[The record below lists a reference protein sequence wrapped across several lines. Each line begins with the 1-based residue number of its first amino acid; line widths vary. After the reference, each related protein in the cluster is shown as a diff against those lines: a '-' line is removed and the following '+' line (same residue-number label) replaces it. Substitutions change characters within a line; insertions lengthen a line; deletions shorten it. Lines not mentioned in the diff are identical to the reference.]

1 MVTSIFFFSIVTIIL
16 HVCKPTAASEDRFM
30 TFFSN
35 FDNPDTGYL
44 LETMHDSSITK
55 SVTFENCKLD
65 RIPVNFLHHLPSLDT
80 FNAVSTSIKE
90 LKPSTFSSSYKLRN
104 VDLSYNHLQRIPD
117 HTFEGAINLHELDLS
132 HNKIN
137 SVEQNSFSQLTELD
151 TLDMS
156 YNQIDMIHPE
166 TMWVLSQVTKIFL
179 RYNRLRVL
187 DTNLFLKNFN
197 LEILTL
203 DHNEIAVIE
212 PMLLE
217 NRPSILSVA
226 HLHLQN
232 NRLSDIENLLP
243 FERLQH
249 LDLSNNVDLELKT
262 NTFEKFWQLKSLYLD
277 KTNMAHVGH
286 NFSILGSL
294 RNLVELKIAENN
306 LSPQQIDQ
314 LPSLRY
320 LEQLSI
326 EKNSL
331 TEVDYSLMKTKF
343 PSLKLIGVNGNPWK
357 CSYLQ
362 TMLDHL
368 EGQGVSVDLWTVDTV
383 AHESDINGVNCYSTW
398 KRILFI
404 MAGTLF
410 LVLLFLLGISCKY
423 YQCLPNKP
431 PGYVEPFEDFL
442 IKENIA
448 NNRYYENINF
458 VDDDRTLYENT
469 TVYQFSK

>member
-1 MVTSIFFFSIVTIIL
+1 
-16 HVCKPTAASEDRFM
+16 VCKPTAASEDQLM

-65 RIPVNFLHHLPSLDT
+65 RIPVNFLHNLPGLET
-80 FNAVSTSIKE
+80 FNAVSTSITE
-90 LKPSTFSSSYKLRN
+90 LEPSTFSSSVKLRN

-117 HTFEGAINLHELDLS
+117 HTFEGAINLNELDLS

-137 SVEQNSFSQLTELD
+137 SVEQNSFFQLTELD
-151 TLDMS
+151 TLDLS

-166 TMWVLSQVTKIFL
+166 TMWALPEVTKIFL

-187 DTNLFLKNFN
+187 NTNLFLKN
-197 LEILTL
+197 LKLAILTL
-203 DHNEIAVIE
+203 DNNEIAVIE

-217 NRPSILSVA
+217 NHASVLSVV

-232 NRLSDIENLLP
+232 NRLSNIENLLP
-243 FERLQH
+243 FEQLQH
-249 LDLSNNVDLELKT
+249 LDLSNNVALELKT
-262 NTFEKFWQLKSLYLD
+262 KSFEKFWQLKSLYLD
-277 KTNMAHVGH
+277 KTNMAHVG
-286 NFSILGSL
+286 NVFSVLDSL
-294 RNLVELKIAENN
+294 RYLVELKIADNN
-306 LSPQQIDQ
+306 LSPQQIGQ
-314 LPSLRY
+314 LPRLKY

-331 TEVDYSLMKTKF
+331 TEVDYSLMTEKF

-368 EGQGVSVDLWTVDTV
+368 EGQGVSVDSWTTDTV
-383 AHESDINGVNCYSTW
+383 AGKRNINGVNCYSTW
-398 KRILFI
+398 KRIFTVIL
-404 MAGTLF
+404 MLF
-410 LVLLFLLGISCKY
+410 LVLLFLLVITNVYC
-423 YQCLPNKP
+423 
-431 PGYVEPFEDFL
+431 
-442 IKENIA
+442 
-448 NNRYYENINF
+448 YERVNYTNGH
-458 VDDDRTLYENT
+458 
-469 TVYQFSK
+469 